1 MIPLLQLTYAI
12 MAVTGFN
19 LICSIYNGEWST
31 LCANLTALLGWYQV
45 MLFQKEERAPKKDP
59 ADRPYDP
66 MTSPT
71 DI

>member
-19 LICSIYNGEWST
+19 LIVSIYSGEWST

-59 ADRPYDP
+59 RDVPYDP
-66 MTSPT
+66 ISTPR